1 MLSGRTSHT
10 RVESFSFFGPKLD
23 RSGGY
28 GDLAHVMLCN
38 TLVLWGW
45 SVSNPGVS
53 SGGTS
58 NSTILPQS
66 YQTGHG
72 HDLAGIALRP
82 TSFLCPSRRWGR
94 GEPGELATGKSEEF
108 WRRSQGNWRPRFLIF
123 LTCRVGSIKQHQ
135 HACSN
140 QIFLTLGSI
149 KQSNTHT
156 SPRIPMWPWALPC
169 WNCTGS
175 YKFSASVKKM
185 GEG

>member
-1 MLSGRTSHT
+1 MHLNTGHHHLRVPKLGGSAQTLLRERQNSDKLSLQPRVLHGGSAQTQSMKGGPTLCSGDDVSMRDPHCKVMLSGRTSHT

-28 GDLAHVMLCN
+28 GDLAHMMLCN

-82 TSFLCPSRRWGR
+82 TSFLCPSKRWGR
-94 GEPGELATGKSEEF
+94 GEPGELVT
-108 WRRSQGNWRPRFLIF
+108 
-123 LTCRVGSIKQHQ
+123 
-135 HACSN
+135 
-140 QIFLTLGSI
+140 
-149 KQSNTHT
+149 
-156 SPRIPMWPWALPC
+156 
-169 WNCTGS
+169 
-175 YKFSASVKKM
+175 
-185 GEG
+185 